1 MRLILY
7 WYNKCI
13 GDYVLDFVLASVLL
27 AGWLL
32 AVFAFA
38 FAFFFLFV
46 IPQLFGGVTWGLL
59 ITFPHYL
66 FIVYHVFCTQSGAL
80 LSENM
85 F

>member
-7 WYNKCI
+7 WYNKCF
-13 GDYVLDFVLASVLL
+13 GDYVLDFVLANVLL

-38 FAFFFLFV
+38 IFFLFV
-46 IPQLFGGVTWGLL
+46 IPQLFGGVTGGLL
-59 ITFPHYL
+59 ITFQHSL

-80 LSENM
+80 LLENM